1 MTMADTETSM
11 DFLPDTLEFHR
22 ALAELVRVYQ
32 FRDRERIC
40 CYDVSVTQCHALE
53 SLLRRGTQTLNE
65 LAGELYLDKSTTSR
79 VVDALEVKGYAERR
93 VNPASGRS
101 VLVSAT
107 RAGRA
112 LHARIEHDIL
122 SEEQRLLADFAPAVR
137 RRMAGLISSL
147 AQAAAARVNAR
158 DGSCCSVDPKNI
170 QTTQRTQR

>member
-1 MTMADTETSM
+1 MTIADPETSQ
-11 DFLPDTLEFHR
+11 DILPDTLEFHR
-22 ALAELVRVYQ
+22 ALTELVRVYQ

-40 CYDVSVTQCHALE
+40 CYDVSVTQCYALE
-53 SLLRRGTQTLNE
+53 ALARRGAQTLNE

-79 VVDALEVKGYAERR
+79 VVDTLAAKGYAERR

-122 SEEQRLLADFAPAVR
+122 LEEQRLLGDFAPAVR
-137 RRMAGLISSL
+137 RRMAGLIGSL
-147 AQAAAARVNAR
+147 AQAAAARVDAR
-158 DGSCCSVDPKNI
+158 GGSCCSVDPDNF
-170 QTTQRTQR
+170 QTSQRTQR